1 MQQNSTVTHMGKQYA
16 QHAKPITSGKAAPY
30 GKGTGQKVTG
40 KATPY
45 CKGTGQKVTGV
56 VNDNTGKIDIIAWN
70 ECVDVVSENTGAGK
84 RLIISNVR
92 VKTAKAQSC
101 TVASGLQ
108 LLVTNLSQLHLKKKQ
123 CRATVFSITKSKGQ
137 PDIMTLYPMQ
147 RNLIQSILQV
157 SSVTQTRQM
166 VLSAVLGEKRG
177 AMLGKTKT
185 LLEETVGKWEDLK
198 QANRSTANILQE
210 TYGWTAR
217 HIYTIFTY

>member
-16 QHAKPITSGKAAPY
+16 QHAKLITSGKAAPY

-40 KATPY
+40 
-45 CKGTGQKVTGV
+45 V
-56 VNDNTGKIDIIAWN
+56 VNDNTGEMDIITWN
-70 ECVDVVSENTGAGK
+70 ECVDVSDMEAGK

-108 LLVTNLSQLHLKKKQ
+108 LLVTKTTTFEKKKQ

-147 RNLIQSILQV
+147 KNLIQSILQV

-166 VLSAVLGEKRG
+166 VLVPSWVRKGEPC
-177 AMLGKTKT
+177 
-185 LLEETVGKWEDLK
+185 
-198 QANRSTANILQE
+198 
-210 TYGWTAR
+210 
-217 HIYTIFTY
+217 